1 MTELWKRSAQE
12 LAALI
17 ANKKASSVEIVDAH
31 LARIEAVNPTVNAIV
46 RVLSNEARA
55 AAADADRKV
64 ASGEP
69 LGPLHGVP
77 CTVKENIDMAGL
89 PTTWGVP
96 ALSGAVNAARCA
108 GGGEDAAGRCNT
120 DWPHEPT
127 RHGAAHAYG
136 QQPLRPHAESVEPQ
150 THRRRIEWW

>member
-46 RVLSNEARA
+46 RVLADEARA

-77 CTVKENIDMAGL
+77 CTVKENIDRRAS
-89 PTTWGVP
+89 PRRGV
-96 ALSGAVNAARCA
+96 C
-108 GGGEDAAGRCNT
+108 
-120 DWPHEPT
+120 
-127 RHGAAHAYG
+127 RHSPG
-136 QQPLRPHAESVEPQ
+136 PSCR
-150 THRRRIEWW
+150 